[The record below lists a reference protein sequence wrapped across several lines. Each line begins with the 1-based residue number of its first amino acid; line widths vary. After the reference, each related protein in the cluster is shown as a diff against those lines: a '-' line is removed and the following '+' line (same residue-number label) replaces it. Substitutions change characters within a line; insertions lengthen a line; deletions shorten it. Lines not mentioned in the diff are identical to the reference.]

1 MLKDDASPLK
11 SSRQSRIRV
20 QNLQNKSKKDSLAIE
35 QSHMATLSYLA
46 EENNSMKLKIQNQM
60 QTINQ
65 LNFMLDNQSQIA
77 AEE

>member
-1 MLKDDASPLK
+1 
-11 SSRQSRIRV
+11 
-20 QNLQNKSKKDSLAIE
+20 
-35 QSHMATLSYLA
+35 MATLSYLA